1 MFNRKKKANI
11 DEPYFARIDNAA
23 LNLDQAIFQK
33 TAKNAGG
40 FVETYPNVSLK
51 DLQTFLAQ
59 VTNDVVRAGNQD
71 LRLGTITYLTQDDKG
86 HVEPT
91 GLSWDDAILTA
102 DFENIVVST
111 ANHVFNDESI
121 RQDETIDYEMIEEAL
136 QPLINVALMS
146 TSLTDQDMPLLPS
159 PEAYQQARELGET
172 IVIEATRFQ
181 RVVPQQNVAEV
192 PQLEKPPVSA
202 EETPSVPD
210 VASVAGQVANQNAS
224 SKTTDDST
232 NEASQSPDEIKFAF
246 EQQLIDQIDI
256 QPIVLT
262 IQGETKVLP
271 AESEDYVQARLNA
284 DKEKANRFLNE
295 TSLLYTQ
302 KVRQTLSEYLKQE
315 QGKLADEVTALQQTD
330 VMSSV
335 EAQLAGERPEEFET
349 RYTMRKDAREAGYQA
364 ELSEENQRHEQK
376 VSSLKADYVRDLEE
390 LKVSVNQELDDWYLK
405 RTQTMKQSVEHSLA
419 RQINDKQAQAKES
432 LITGLKT
439 LRDELLTE
447 HSHSMIALQEQL
459 SQDIEKKRQTY
470 KQEHDEAMIQA
481 TKLASAK
488 AQSAHLGELQDQI
501 NVLETQ
507 NLALKQS
514 LENDK
519 QAKAATIKALSDENE
534 VLSASAK
541 KLKQQVELNQ
551 PAAGGTVSNDG
562 VNQQLMGLL
571 TAQMQAN
578 QKEQPSD
585 KPESHQRRGGALSA
599 FAIGSLVALVM
610 GGTAIGAYTYGQHE
624 SRAQSKTVNQ
634 VTPTNQ
640 SSVSLQSSSAS
651 SSNQASSGTSAATS
665 SSSKVS
671 SQSSHNPLEDKYHIG
686 EAVKATINGQ
696 DVIANV
702 SGFDTGALILSYGNQ
717 SYKVAVQ

>member
-11 DEPYFARIDNAA
+11 DEPYFARIDNDA
-23 LNLDQAIFQK
+23 LDFDQEIFQK
-33 TAKNAGG
+33 TAENAGG

-102 DFENIVVST
+102 EFENIVVST

-121 RQDETIDYEMIEEAL
+121 RQDETIDYEMIEDAL
-136 QPLINVALMS
+136 QPLINAALMS
-146 TSLTDQDMPLLPS
+146 TSLTDQDMPLLPG

-172 IVIEATRFQ
+172 ITIEATRFQ
-181 RVVPQQNVAEV
+181 RVVPQQKVAEV
-192 PQLEKPPVSA
+192 PQLEKPPVSV
-202 EETPSVPD
+202 EETPRVPD
-210 VASVAGQVANQNAS
+210 VAAVAGQVASQNAS

-232 NEASQSPDEIKFAF
+232 NEASQSPDEINFAF

-256 QPIVLT
+256 QPIALP

-271 AESEDYVQARLNA
+271 AESENYVQSRLNA
-284 DKEKANRFLNE
+284 DKEKANRFLND

-302 KVRQTLSEYLKQE
+302 KVRKALSEYLKQE
-315 QGKLADEVTALQQTD
+315 QSKLADEVTALQQTD

-405 RTQTMKQSVEHSLA
+405 RTQTVKQSVEHTLA

-459 SQDIEKKRQTY
+459 SQDIEKKRQMY
-470 KQEHDEAMIQA
+470 KQEHDEAMLQA

-501 NVLETQ
+501 NALEANNRELT
-507 NLALKQS
+507 NALKAQTQKAEQALKALNEENQS
-514 LENDK
+514 L
-519 QAKAATIKALSDENE
+519 QAS
-534 VLSASAK
+534 SS
-541 KLKQQVELNQ
+541 KLKQLADLNQ
-551 PAAGGTVSNDG
+551 TANHASNDQ
-562 VNQQLMGLL
+562 VNQQLMDLL
-571 TAQMQAN
+571 TAQLKAN
-578 QKEQPSD
+578 KEAQKTTDVSETKRS
-585 KPESHQRRGGALSA
+585 GALSA
-599 FAIGSLVALVM
+599 FAVGSLVALVM
-610 GGTAIGAYTYGQHE
+610 GGTAFGAYSYGHQNGTG
-624 SRAQSKTVNQ
+624 RVATSK
-634 VTPTNQ
+634 
-640 SSVSLQSSSAS
+640 S
-651 SSNQASSGTSAATS
+651 TSTS
-665 SSSKVS
+665 SSSTLDLGS
-671 SQSSHNPLEDKYHIG
+671 ASQSSTSQTLAKRYHVG
-686 EAVKATINGQ
+686 DEVKAMIDGQ
-696 DVIANV
+696 QVTAKV
-702 SGFDTGALILSYGNQ
+702 SGVENNLLKLSYNGKDYQ
-717 SYKVAVQ
+717 VSMAQ